1 MPLWSHL
8 ARRCCLSRPS
18 VVFVANPLSPVA
30 EWRPLGFEIHGR
42 GVILAL
48 EKAGGVAGHRQMGN
62 VGLYNLLP

>member
-48 EKAGGVAGHRQMGN
+48 EKAGRRSRSSSNGKCRIR
-62 VGLYNLLP
+62 